1 MQFNK
6 VFRSMVTG
14 WLLATLALP
23 GTPLLAA
30 DGRGRGPNI
39 VPGGAAATVLANSLL
54 ALDVQEATQTTVLTV
69 RGNLAPTFTTFKL
82 DKPARLFVD
91 VAGASVGTLGEPK
104 YVNNGV
110 IRSVEAVPFVR
121 GNATYAR
128 IVVTFEQDALYH
140 VRSEGNSV
148 VIVVDGSDRK
158 LNQTQTAQ
166 IAAAEDAAK
175 TAAAREHK
183 LLEELRSSRSRE
195 EAAQGEQ
202 QKMQAE
208 LARLQKSGAEAGGQV
223 QANAAQLAQ
232 AQAAADLANQRLKD
246 EQVAGAKLRE
256 DLNKERASL
265 AAVVAQRQSEEA
277 RVELLRQKIADM
289 QQDTQ
294 KKDTAQLGKDHAQL
308 GVLQAEL
315 EKARK
320 QAESLR
326 EEVRKASESRR
337 TAQAEEVEH
346 LKKVLADKDRELK
359 ATAER
364 SDAAAQAQAQQLKA
378 ELAAARANLS
388 QTQTAL
394 DRASKADVER
404 ESAERKW
411 RQAEDRAMA
420 SEKALAEKN
429 AELAQSKQQ
438 VADLAEQKQK
448 AAERAEQVAKLL
460 VEREQEIG
468 AVRTALKEREAAL
481 SAELAAA
488 KEREAQ
494 AAKSGRKQ
502 EALQA
507 AQERAELEKRQKSLA
522 NELTARETELKAA
535 RLQAEK
541 NETARAAAERQA
553 DKLRAVLAER
563 ETALQVLQ
571 NTKDASSKQE
581 LAAAEQ
587 KVRAARAQLLEQ
599 AAQRDVQLQTLQS
612 QLTGQIAQVRGEL
625 VQAQAAAK
633 ASAAE
638 IERMKEESAQVQA
651 AALAREDELKRQN
664 AQSKQQVADLA
675 VQKQKAAAQAEQV
688 AKLLQE
694 REQEIGAV
702 RSALKEREAALAAEL
717 AAAKAREA
725 EAAKNGRQEEA
736 QQAAQERTE
745 LEKRQKSLAN
755 ELTTRETELKAA
767 RAEADKNA
775 TARAAAEK
783 QAEQLRGVLAEREK
797 ALQTLQNANDAASKQ
812 ELAAAQS
819 KVAAA
824 RAELQQQAA
833 QRDAQLQSL
842 QTQLTGQI
850 AQVKGELSAAQAA
863 AKASAAELA
872 VAKKESAQASAAA
885 QAREAELKR
894 QNAQTTKQAEE
905 LKKQKVA
912 EQAAAA
918 AREEEL
924 KRQNVQTTKQA
935 EELKKQKVAE
945 QAAAAAREEE
955 LKRQNAEAAS
965 KAAHAAQLLTQRE
978 QELAGLREALKARES
993 KLAQQAAAA
1002 TAAEK
1007 LAEKAGKKADI
1018 ERAKADQARVAVAQ
1032 AALHKELD
1040 AQHASLEQARS
1051 EAKHNA
1057 DARAKAE
1064 AEAQRL
1070 NRVVAE
1076 REKELA
1082 AAKTRATTA
1091 GELHKA
1097 QRAVDEARLRLQQQ
1111 KVDESKREAAM
1122 TAQFDNKLA
1131 QMRNDLQSGHE
1142 REMARVKQER
1152 KDQEKIA
1159 QERASRV
1166 EGLLKDR
1173 ESELKR
1179 LQDEMRV
1186 REMTLA
1192 AQLEQARAKE
1202 SEAQTRGQASE
1213 AQKAAG
1219 ERKQI
1224 EAQMQGLQGDLQA
1237 REKALQ
1243 AATQEVQSQ
1252 AHARANAEQ
1261 EVEKLHKALQ
1271 EREAALSQAR
1281 DSASAS
1287 ANGDVAKAQAQVELA
1302 RKQHEQAM
1310 AARDADMKKL
1320 EQDVE
1325 ARIAQVKTQLADE
1338 HRKREAALSAQ
1349 YQEKLAAAEAD
1360 AHATSRAASEQT
1372 EHMAALLGQREKELK
1387 QLKAAQA
1394 AHVEELNAQLAQ
1406 ARKREQVASNS
1417 GKKQEAAAAAKELKA
1432 LQKDAE
1438 AAKKAVAQ
1446 REAAIEAAKQQAESA
1461 SKARLAAERTASSL
1475 NAALEQRAAEL
1486 RKLKNDSQSSSARV
1500 MAAEKAVAEAQNK
1513 LDAQEKAQQAQ
1524 TAKLQ
1529 EQLEKEIVAVRRQMQ
1544 LDSDAREKALTD
1556 KHAARE
1562 KELESALAAEQNRR
1576 LKAEQVA
1583 AGKSSAKGM
1592 DDYLQ
1597 KQQAR
1602 IALLESRAERERQ
1615 SRNDTDKMAEKESK
1629 RAQELQAKLEA
1640 VQAEKTKQLRELEL
1654 ARQKAEA
1661 QELAQADK
1669 TAAQNATKDNE
1680 QLRREAQAER
1690 QRTRLKRG
1698 DEQPKDPA
1706 GKEPAI
1712 IKDIA
1717 ITAEGQHRGRIE
1729 LPLQGQLK
1737 DAQVEVL
1744 SREDNRAVLRIVGAQ
1759 LPDRLQRAFDTRAL
1773 QGPMERVTAFAPE
1786 GTKDELR
1793 VVVDLLQPSSDR
1805 ISMQN
1810 GRLVWQ
1816 FERAE
1821 ANGGT
1826 KVDNNVAKAGVS
1838 SAVKSGTSVVKS
1850 GGDVLAAA
1858 PQPLMAAAGDDG
1870 GGTADR
1876 GSMSNADN
1884 AGVASDPIKAPW
1896 RKARRYTGKRIN
1908 LTIKDADIQHVLTFL
1923 AKEGKVNII
1932 AGPEVAG
1939 KVTFHLE
1946 NIPWDL
1952 ALDVILRAR
1961 EMDYVRQSGVI
1972 RVSTREAL
1980 KKEFDSEVERRQK
1993 MEDVK
1998 QLVVRIIPV
2007 NYGDSALIVNQVKEV
2022 LSKKGTVT
2030 AEPRTNAVVVKD
2042 TEEHVAAVEEMIRK
2056 LDAQTPQVL
2065 IEARIVEASSSFTK
2079 DMGVQWG
2086 GNFAQSAV
2094 FGNETGLIFP
2104 SVVGVAGG
2112 ADGAS
2117 PDIKGVAITTPNYAV
2132 NLPAAVGSGAGGA
2145 IGLTLGSIGGAGNLN
2160 LRLSAAEQE
2169 GTVKIVSS
2177 PKVLTLDNQQAT
2189 IRQGISIPISV
2200 VSAQGVQTRFFNA
2213 DLQLQ
2218 AKPHVTQDGNV
2229 QMSVRISKNEPDF
2242 SARAADGNPT
2252 IATREAST
2260 DLLLA
2265 DGETTV
2271 IGGIYTRSTSTSVK
2285 KVPFFADIP
2294 LIGALF
2300 RSHTE
2305 QDKRTELLIFI
2316 TPRIVNRAA
2325 AITVGK

>member
-894 QNAQTTKQAEE
+894 QNA
-905 LKKQKVA
+905 
-912 EQAAAA
+912 
-918 AREEEL
+918 
-924 KRQNVQTTKQA
+924 QTTKQA